1 MKRGSINLNHE
12 ARQIADAELKRMFTT
27 PDGLVVC
34 GVCFVRP
41 FVTIHEIV
49 PRSLAPDRKL
59 DNDNRVPICAP
70 CHEYVT
76 ELGVE
81 SADEVRRAKAYSLY
95 VLDHW
100 KGRADDKT
108 NHE

>member
-59 DNDNRVPICAP
+59 DNDNRVTICRF
-70 CHEYVT
+70 CHDWIDEAGGPSATADQVGQDREYT
-76 ELGVE
+76 LFIL
-81 SADEVRRAKAYSLY
+81 DRWRRK
-95 VLDHW
+95 
-100 KGRADDKT
+100 
-108 NHE
+108 